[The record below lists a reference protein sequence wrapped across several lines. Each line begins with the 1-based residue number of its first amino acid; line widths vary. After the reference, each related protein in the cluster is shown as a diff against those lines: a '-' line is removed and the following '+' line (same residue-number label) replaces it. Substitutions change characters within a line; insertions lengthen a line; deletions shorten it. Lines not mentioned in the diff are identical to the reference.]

1 LYYIKIVGPS
11 IAYPNTHESWSYD
24 DYLPTVLDKILGIL
38 GRDVNVQ
45 GRFEAALDSID
56 NVKQAEVE
64 FKLGYIPVKDIG
76 STYNPLDTE
85 NPDIVWETKTF
96 EMKRVDESFIAE
108 SEVTTWWP
116 ANLLVNFNTLLT
128 GKGLVEYMGQSIFL
142 PEIKTY
148 ITGDEPIYIYAEI
161 TKIKCIDTKDNYL
174 EFSINKEIPTLY
186 QKVHNAW
193 LEQQLQLQEY
203 QIVSV
208 MCPVNVTITDQ
219 YGRTISD
226 NGINGIL
233 AANMTL
239 TKEIKIFYLPA
250 DLTYSTEVA
259 AYDTGMFNFTKVL
272 PIGTDIS
279 ITKFENISITAS
291 TKAFVEIEPNVINYT
306 MSIDYDGDGEADE
319 VVYPDVNETIEVE
332 QLPTITSVS
341 PTNAAT
347 NVPLATTI
355 NATFSEAMDTASAE
369 AAFSITP
376 NVAGTFSWIGN
387 TKAFTPTANLASST
401 TYTVTTAA
409 TATDLTGN
417 GLDGNAN
424 GIAEGSPTDD
434 YTWSF
439 TTEETPYEILF
450 EDDFSELNPDT
461 WIPFGSPSPRV
472 LASAEGRDGVF
483 DNNGDSWC
491 NSGAVSKNNF
501 SFTNGFTMES
511 DMYLKVTSV
520 AGCWNSPVIG
530 LTRQNTPT
538 GEGVCPT
545 ESYPMGVIFGTEYD
559 GDACWATPEEKR
571 RHAYFIIGLYTEEGT
586 WESVSWLNADDYI
599 DAWHNFKIVVGSD
612 RIVKFYVDNDLI
624 YTSEKRIN
632 ETVLQEKKIFLGI
645 RSSGSAGK
653 SYHDFIKVYAT
664 PATIDQILDDF
675 SELNLDTWI
684 PFGSPSPRVLASV
697 EGREGVFD
705 NNGDS
710 WCDSGV
716 VSKEKISLT
725 PPFVIESEMYL
736 KVTDESGCWNQATFG
751 LVGSNEPSG
760 EGSCPDSDYKRG
772 AQINI
777 CYVGDAC
784 WGSPAKYRR
793 HAYLGFGFW
802 AENGNWA
809 GVYME
814 GPTEEGP
821 NINADEYVNG
831 WHNYKIKVDE
841 SWHVSFYVD
850 DKLIYESEKRI
861 APDILTEKR
870 LYLGERSSGSAGKS
884 YHDFIKVYA
893 TTQENQSPIA
903 NFTYTQEIPVVTQV
917 VTFNASDSTDPD
929 GFITEY
935 EWNFGDGNVT
945 NTTEAIINHPYAST
959 GDYTVNLTVTDND
972 GATNTT
978 TKLITVTRLCGDV
991 APYPNSNA
999 EVNMGDVIRLLNN
1012 VSHPGNSTY
1021 TLCNDWAGDC
1031 RCTGV
1036 RNMGDVVLLLN
1047 NVSYPENQ
1055 RYVLGCC

>member
-1 LYYIKIVGPS
+1 MFQYRIPDGDPKTDDEPNEIKPHNFKMSLTGDYSTHTFVWKKDYLHFESYHGHYENLPS
-11 IAYPNTHESWSYD
+11 EDYLISNKTWEDSRIPPDSNETVHLNLWLVNGSPPSDGQSAEMVVKEFKFIPLEEPNITIESWSYD

-355 NATFSEAMDTASAE
+355 NATF
-369 AAFSITP
+369 
-376 NVAGTFSWIGN
+376 
-387 TKAFTPTANLASST
+387 
-401 TYTVTTAA
+401 
-409 TATDLTGN
+409 
-417 GLDGNAN
+417 
-424 GIAEGSPTDD
+424 
-434 YTWSF
+434 
-439 TTEETPYEILF
+439 IL
-450 EDDFSELNPDT
+450 
-461 WIPFGSPSPRV
+461 
-472 LASAEGRDGVF
+472 
-483 DNNGDSWC
+483 
-491 NSGAVSKNNF
+491 
-501 SFTNGFTMES
+501 
-511 DMYLKVTSV
+511 
-520 AGCWNSPVIG
+520 
-530 LTRQNTPT
+530 
-538 GEGVCPT
+538 
-545 ESYPMGVIFGTEYD
+545 
-559 GDACWATPEEKR
+559 
-571 RHAYFIIGLYTEEGT
+571 
-586 WESVSWLNADDYI
+586 
-599 DAWHNFKIVVGSD
+599 
-612 RIVKFYVDNDLI
+612 
-624 YTSEKRIN
+624 
-632 ETVLQEKKIFLGI
+632 
-645 RSSGSAGK
+645 
-653 SYHDFIKVYAT
+653 
-664 PATIDQILDDF
+664 
-675 SELNLDTWI
+675 
-684 PFGSPSPRVLASV
+684 
-697 EGREGVFD
+697 
-705 NNGDS
+705 
-710 WCDSGV
+710 
-716 VSKEKISLT
+716 
-725 PPFVIESEMYL
+725 
-736 KVTDESGCWNQATFG
+736 
-751 LVGSNEPSG
+751 
-760 EGSCPDSDYKRG
+760 
-772 AQINI
+772 
-777 CYVGDAC
+777 
-784 WGSPAKYRR
+784 
-793 HAYLGFGFW
+793 
-802 AENGNWA
+802 
-809 GVYME
+809 
-814 GPTEEGP
+814 
-821 NINADEYVNG
+821 
-831 WHNYKIKVDE
+831 
-841 SWHVSFYVD
+841 
-850 DKLIYESEKRI
+850 
-861 APDILTEKR
+861 
-870 LYLGERSSGSAGKS
+870 
-884 YHDFIKVYA
+884 
-893 TTQENQSPIA
+893 
-903 NFTYTQEIPVVTQV
+903 
-917 VTFNASDSTDPD
+917 
-929 GFITEY
+929 
-935 EWNFGDGNVT
+935 
-945 NTTEAIINHPYAST
+945 
-959 GDYTVNLTVTDND
+959 
-972 GATNTT
+972 
-978 TKLITVTRLCGDV
+978 
-991 APYPNSNA
+991 
-999 EVNMGDVIRLLNN
+999 
-1012 VSHPGNSTY
+1012 
-1021 TLCNDWAGDC
+1021 
-1031 RCTGV
+1031 
-1036 RNMGDVVLLLN
+1036 
-1047 NVSYPENQ
+1047 
-1055 RYVLGCC
+1055 